1 MAPFFRSAGSSPW
14 GAKRAERE
22 PAAWFSSRSQAVTA
36 AESDLAYNDDCGLG
50 VKPLAPSAAQ
60 AFTGGILL
68 VGLMRRQLAGQYAYV
83 GAIVFL
89 QLVQAAANLL
99 LPTVNAAIID
109 DGIVAGKPEVI
120 ARLGV
125 LMAVIAVVQAAS
137 AIAAGYLGAVVA
149 MRTGHRLRAEVFTRI
164 QSLSSQDVALFGT
177 QSLTTRATNDVQQIQ
192 AFAVLVFTMLFAGP
206 AMGIGGIVLAVQ
218 QDMALSLVV
227 IVIVPLL
234 LLIMYLIVRR
244 LIPLY
249 REGQDLLDRS
259 GGILREQIIG
269 ADVIRAFVRQDH
281 EIRRFAETNAG
292 LTANNLQSALLV
304 AGMLP
309 MIMLV
314 VNTSSVAIVWFGG
327 HRIQAGLMNLGALTA
342 FIAYIMQILLAIMM
356 SMYVLMTAP
365 RAAVCAERI
374 QAVLETEPSVPNPAG
389 HSAAAPAKPVAGLPK
404 QPATLAFQGV
414 AFSYPGAEAPVLADI
429 TFTAAPGTTT
439 AIVGSTGSGKTT
451 LLNLIPRFLEATK
464 GSITLGGHDIRDLPL
479 DQLRAAMAIVPQH
492 SHLFTGTIADN
503 LRMAAPDATDGEL
516 WAVLEA
522 AQTMRF
528 MRDLPLGLAT
538 PVGQGGASLSGG
550 QRQRLC
556 IARALLRKAPLYLF
570 DDSFSALDYD
580 TDTRLRQAL
589 EQGLADATVIIVA
602 ERLSAVEDADRIL
615 VLDDGRLVAQGT
627 HQELLETSATY
638 REIAES
644 QLALDGTP

>member
-1 MAPFFRSAGSSPW
+1 MLIALMRRLLADHKP
-14 GAKRAERE
+14 
-22 PAAWFSSRSQAVTA
+22 AVTA
-36 AESDLAYNDDCGLG
+36 I
-50 VKPLAPSAAQ
+50 
-60 AFTGGILL
+60 IL
-68 VGLMRRQLAGQYAYV
+68 
-83 GAIVFL
+83 L

-109 DGIVAGKPEVI
+109 DGIVAGQTDVI
-120 ARLGV
+120 SRLGAV
-125 LMAVIAVVQAAS
+125 MAVIAILQAA
-137 AIAAGYLGAVVA
+137 AAVAAGYLGAVVA
-149 MRTGHRLRAEVFTRI
+149 MKMGQQLRGEIFARI
-164 QSLSSQDVALFGT
+164 QSLSSQDVAVFGT
-177 QSLTTRATNDVQQIQ
+177 QSLTTRATNDTQQVQ
-192 AFAVLVFTMLFAGP
+192 AFAVLVFTMLVAGP
-206 AMGIGGIVLAVQ
+206 AMGVGGVVLALQ
-218 QDMALSLVV
+218 QDVALSSVV

-249 REGQDLLDRS
+249 REGQDLLDRA

-269 ADVIRAFVRQDH
+269 AGVIRSFVRQDR
-281 EIRRFAETNAG
+281 EVRRFARVNSS

-309 MIMLV
+309 LVMLV
-314 VNTSSVAIVWFGG
+314 VNISSVAVVWFGG
-327 HRIQAGLMNLGALTA
+327 HRIQGGLMNLGALTA
-342 FIAYIMQILLAIMM
+342 FIAYILQILLAIMM

-374 QAVLETEPSVPNPAG
+374 GAVLDTEPSVREPLDPKPLHPKTGDSPATGPDVQPAG
-389 HSAAAPAKPVAGLPK
+389 TVPPG
-404 QPATLAFQGV
+404 TLEFSDVG
-414 AFSYPGAEAPVLADI
+414 FSYPGAEEPVLAGI
-429 TFTAAPGTTT
+429 SFTARPGTTT
-439 AIVGSTGSGKTT
+439 AIVGSTGSGKST
-451 LLNLIPRFLEATK
+451 LLNLIPRFLDSTA
-464 GSITLGGHDIRDLPL
+464 GSISLGGVDIKDASL
-479 DQLRAAMAIVPQH
+479 DNLRASMAIVPQH

-503 LRMAAPDATDGEL
+503 LRIAAPDATDEEL
-516 WAVLEA
+516 WEILET

-538 PVGQGGASLSGG
+538 PLGQGGTNLSGG

-556 IARALLRKAPLYLF
+556 IARALLRKTSLYLF

-589 EQGLADATVIIVA
+589 QTTLAAATVIVVA
-602 ERLSAVEDADRIL
+602 ERISAVEDAGLIL
-615 VLDDGRLVAQGT
+615 VLDGGRLVGQGT

-644 QLALDGTP
+644 QLALDGRS

>member
-1 MAPFFRSAGSSPW
+1 
-14 GAKRAERE
+14 
-22 PAAWFSSRSQAVTA
+22 
-36 AESDLAYNDDCGLG
+36 
-50 VKPLAPSAAQ
+50 
-60 AFTGGILL
+60 
-68 VGLMRRQLAGQYAYV
+68 MRRQLTGQYAHV
-83 GAIVFL
+83 GAIVLL
-89 QLVQAAANLL
+89 QLIQAAANLL

-109 DGIVAGKPEVI
+109 DGIVAGRPEVI
-120 ARLGV
+120 SQLGV

-149 MRTGHRLRAEVFTRI
+149 MRIGHRLRAEVFTRI

-177 QSLTTRATNDVQQIQ
+177 QSLTTRATNDVQQVQ

-218 QDMALSLVV
+218 QDMALSVVV

-269 ADVIRAFVRQDH
+269 VDVIRAFVRQTH
-281 EIRRFAETNAG
+281 EVRRFAETNAG

-314 VNTSSVAIVWFGG
+314 VNTSSVAVVWFGG

-374 QAVLETEPSVPNPAG
+374 QAVLDTEPSVRT
-389 HSAAAPAKPVAGLPK
+389 AAPSVRGAAQPHAGPDHAPLDPS
-404 QPATLAFQGV
+404 QPAALTFQDVG
-414 AFSYPGAEAPVLADI
+414 FSYPGAEAPVLAGI
-429 TFTAAPGTTT
+429 SFTAVPGTTT
-439 AIVGSTGSGKTT
+439 AIVGSTGCGKTT
-451 LLNLIPRFLEATK
+451 LLNLVPRFLDPTEGRISLA
-464 GSITLGGHDIRDLPL
+464 GQDIRGLPL

-503 LRMAAPDATDGEL
+503 LRMAAPDAADDEL
-516 WAVLEA
+516 WAALEA

-580 TDTRLRQAL
+580 TGARLRQAL
-589 EQGLADATVIIVA
+589 DRQLAAATTIVVA
-602 ERLSAVEDADRIL
+602 ERLSAVEDAELIL

-627 HQELLETSATY
+627 HQDLLETSGTY

-644 QLALDGTP
+644 QLALDGAP

>member
-1 MAPFFRSAGSSPW
+1 
-14 GAKRAERE
+14 
-22 PAAWFSSRSQAVTA
+22 
-36 AESDLAYNDDCGLG
+36 
-50 VKPLAPSAAQ
+50 
-60 AFTGGILL
+60 LL
-68 VGLMRRQLAGQYAYV
+68 VGLLKRQLAGKHAQLW
-83 GAIVFL
+83 AIVVL
-89 QLVQAAANLL
+89 QLVQAGANLL

-109 DGIVAGKPEVI
+109 DGIVPGEPGVI
-120 ARLGV
+120 SRLGM
-125 LMAVIAVVQAAS
+125 LMAAIAVVQAAS

-149 MRTGHRLRAEVFTRI
+149 MSIGHRLRAEVFSRI
-164 QSLSSQDVALFGT
+164 QTLSSQDVALFGT

-192 AFAVLVFTMLFAGP
+192 AFALLVFTMLFAGP

-218 QDMALSLVV
+218 QDVVLSVVV

-249 REGQDLLDRS
+249 REGQELLDRS

-269 ADVIRAFVRQDH
+269 VDVIRAFVRQGH
-281 EIRRFAETNAG
+281 EGRRFAAVNAR
-292 LTANNLQSALLV
+292 LTANNLRSALLV

-314 VNTSSVAIVWFGG
+314 VNTSSVAVVWFGG
-327 HRIQAGLMNLGALTA
+327 HRIQSGLMNLGALTA

-374 QAVLETEPSVPNPAG
+374 QAVLDTEPSVSSPAG
-389 HSAAAPAKPVAGLPK
+389 PQQFRPDLS

-414 AFSYPGAEAPVLADI
+414 GFSYPGAEAPVLADI
-429 TFTAAPGTTT
+429 SFTAAPGTTT
-439 AIVGSTGSGKTT
+439 AIVGATGSGKTT
-451 LLNLIPRFLEATK
+451 LLNLIPRFLDPTK
-464 GSITLGGHDIRDLPL
+464 GRISLGGHDIRDVPL

-503 LRMAAPDATDGEL
+503 LRMAAPGATDGEL
-516 WAVLEA
+516 WAALET

-528 MRDLPLGLAT
+528 MGDLPLGLAT

-589 EQGLADATVIIVA
+589 GQALAAATVVIVA
-602 ERLSAVEDADRIL
+602 ERISAVEDADLIL

-627 HQELLETSATY
+627 HRELLETSATY

-644 QLALDGTP
+644 QLALDGTL

>member
-1 MAPFFRSAGSSPW
+1 M
-14 GAKRAERE
+14 
-22 PAAWFSSRSQAVTA
+22 
-36 AESDLAYNDDCGLG
+36 
-50 VKPLAPSAAQ
+50 
-60 AFTGGILL
+60 
-68 VGLMRRQLAGQYAYV
+68 AGQYGQV
-83 GAIVFL
+83 WAIVLL

-109 DGIVAGKPEVI
+109 DGIVAGQPGVI
-120 ARLGV
+120 SRLGM
-125 LMAVIAVVQAAS
+125 LMATIAVVQAAS

-149 MRTGHRLRAEVFTRI
+149 MRIGHRLRAEVFTRI

-177 QSLTTRATNDVQQIQ
+177 QSLTTRATNDAQQIQ

-206 AMGIGGIVLAVQ
+206 AMGVGGIVLAVQ
-218 QDMALSLVV
+218 QDVALSVVV

-249 REGQDLLDRS
+249 RQGQELLDRS

-269 ADVIRAFVRQDH
+269 VDVIRAFVRQGH
-281 EIRRFAETNAG
+281 EVRRFAETNAG

-314 VNTSSVAIVWFGG
+314 VNTSSVAVVWFGG

-365 RAAVCAERI
+365 RASACAERI
-374 QAVLETEPSVPNPAG
+374 QAVLDTEPSVSSSASAG
-389 HSAAAPAKPVAGLPK
+389 AQPRVDTI
-404 QPATLAFQGV
+404 QPAAVSFQGV
-414 AFSYPGAEAPVLADI
+414 GFAYPGAEAPVLAEI
-429 TFTAAPGTTT
+429 SFTAAAGTTT

-451 LLNLIPRFLEATK
+451 LLNLIPRFLDPTE
-464 GSITLGGHDIRDLPL
+464 GSITLAGHDIRDLPL

-503 LRMAAPDATDGEL
+503 LRMAAPEATDEEL
-516 WAVLEA
+516 WAVLET

-528 MRDLPLGLAT
+528 MRDLHLGLAT

-580 TDTRLRQAL
+580 TDTRLRHAMDQA
-589 EQGLADATVIIVA
+589 LADATVIVVA
-602 ERLSAVEDADRIL
+602 ERVSAVEDADRVL

-627 HQELLETSATY
+627 HRELLETSATY

-644 QLALDGTP
+644 QLALDGTL

>member
-1 MAPFFRSAGSSPW
+1 
-14 GAKRAERE
+14 
-22 PAAWFSSRSQAVTA
+22 
-36 AESDLAYNDDCGLG
+36 
-50 VKPLAPSAAQ
+50 
-60 AFTGGILL
+60 
-68 VGLMRRQLAGQYAYV
+68 MRRQLAGQRGHV
-83 GAIVFL
+83 WAIIVL

-109 DGIVAGKPEVI
+109 DGIVAGQPQVI
-120 ARLGV
+120 SRLGA
-125 LMAVIAVVQAAS
+125 LMAAIAVVQAAA
-137 AIAAGYLGAVVA
+137 AIAACYVGALVA
-149 MRTGHRLRAEVFTRI
+149 MKIGHRLRADIFNRI
-164 QSLSSQDVALFGT
+164 QSFSSQDVALFGT
-177 QSLTTRATNDVQQIQ
+177 HSLTTRATNDVQQIQ
-192 AFAVLVFTMLFAGP
+192 AFALLVFTMLFAGP

-218 QDMALSLVV
+218 QDVALSAVV

-234 LLIMYLIVRR
+234 LLVMYSIVRR

-269 ADVIRAFVRQDH
+269 TDVIRSFVRQGH
-281 EIRRFAETNAG
+281 EMRRFADTNAR
-292 LTANNLQSALLV
+292 LTANNLRSALLV

-314 VNTSSVAIVWFGG
+314 VNISSVAVVWFGG

-365 RAAVCAERI
+365 RASACAERI
-374 QAVLETEPSVPNPAG
+374 QAVLDTEPSVSS
-389 HSAAAPAKPVAGLPK
+389 SAAAGAQPRVDTI
-404 QPATLAFQGV
+404 QPAAVSFQGV
-414 AFSYPGAEAPVLADI
+414 GFAYPGAEAPVLAEI
-429 TFTAAPGTTT
+429 SFTAAAGTTT

-451 LLNLIPRFLEATK
+451 LLNLIPRFLDPTE
-464 GSITLGGHDIRDLPL
+464 GSVTLAGHDVRNLSL
-479 DQLRAAMAIVPQH
+479 DQLRAAMAMVPQH

-503 LRMAAPDATDGEL
+503 LRMAAPAAPDHEL
-516 WAVLEA
+516 WAALES
-522 AQTMRF
+522 AQAMRF
-528 MRDLPLGLAT
+528 MGDLPLGLAT

-556 IARALLRKAPLYLF
+556 IARALVRKAPVYLF

-580 TDTRLRQAL
+580 TDTRLRRAL
-589 EQGLADATVIIVA
+589 DGALADATVIIVS
-602 ERLSAVEDADRIL
+602 ERISAVAGADLIL

-627 HQELLETSATY
+627 HRELLETSATY

-644 QLALDGTP
+644 QLALDGTL

>member
-1 MAPFFRSAGSSPW
+1 M
-14 GAKRAERE
+14 K
-22 PAAWFSSRSQAVTA
+22 
-36 AESDLAYNDDCGLG
+36 SDLAYNGDCGLG
-50 VKPLAPSAAQ
+50 VKPLAPSSAH

-68 VGLMRRQLAGQYAYV
+68 VGLVKRQLAGQYAYV
-83 GAIVFL
+83 WAIVFL
-89 QLVQAAANLL
+89 QLIQAAANLL

-109 DGIVAGKPEVI
+109 DGIVAGEPGVVS
-120 ARLGV
+120 RLGV

-149 MRTGHRLRAEVFTRI
+149 MRIGHRLRAEVFTRI

-177 QSLTTRATNDVQQIQ
+177 QSLTIRATNDVQQIQ

-206 AMGIGGIVLAVQ
+206 AMGVGGIVLAVQ
-218 QDMALSLVV
+218 QDVALSLVV

-269 ADVIRAFVRQDH
+269 VDVIRAFVRQGH
-281 EIRRFAETNAG
+281 EVRRFAETNAG

-309 MIMLV
+309 IIMLV
-314 VNTSSVAIVWFGG
+314 VNTSSVAVVWFGG
-327 HRIQAGLMNLGALTA
+327 HRIQAGQMNLGALTA

-374 QAVLETEPSVPNPAG
+374 QAVLDTEPSVGDPGNHTAA
-389 HSAAAPAKPVAGLPK
+389 SDRAASDRAASDKAAAPPPPGAVLPGR
-404 QPATLAFQGV
+404 QATLAFQDV

-429 TFTAAPGTTT
+429 SFTAAPGTTT

-451 LLNLIPRFLEATK
+451 LLNLIPRFLDPTH
-464 GSITLGGHDIRDLPL
+464 GRITLAGHDIRHLPL

-503 LRMAAPDATDGEL
+503 LRMADPDATDQEL

-580 TDTRLRQAL
+580 TDTRLRRALDQAL
-589 EQGLADATVIIVA
+589 AAATVIVVA
-602 ERLSAVEDADRIL
+602 ERISAVEDADLIL

-627 HQELLETSATY
+627 HRELLETSATY

-644 QLALDGTP
+644 QLALDGTL

>member
-1 MAPFFRSAGSSPW
+1 
-14 GAKRAERE
+14 
-22 PAAWFSSRSQAVTA
+22 
-36 AESDLAYNDDCGLG
+36 
-50 VKPLAPSAAQ
+50 
-60 AFTGGILL
+60 
-68 VGLMRRQLAGQYAYV
+68 MRRQLAGQYGQV
-83 GAIVFL
+83 WAIVLL

-109 DGIVAGKPEVI
+109 DGIVAGQPGVI
-120 ARLGV
+120 SRLGM
-125 LMAVIAVVQAAS
+125 LMATIAVVQAAS

-149 MRTGHRLRAEVFTRI
+149 MRIGHRLRAEVFTRI

-177 QSLTTRATNDVQQIQ
+177 QSLTTRATNDAQQIQ

-206 AMGIGGIVLAVQ
+206 AMGVGGIVLAVQ
-218 QDMALSLVV
+218 QDVALSVVV

-249 REGQDLLDRS
+249 RQGQELLDRS

-269 ADVIRAFVRQDH
+269 VDVIRAFVRQGH
-281 EIRRFAETNAG
+281 EVRRFAETNAG

-314 VNTSSVAIVWFGG
+314 VNTSSVAVVWFGG

-365 RAAVCAERI
+365 RASACAERI
-374 QAVLETEPSVPNPAG
+374 QAVLDTEPSVSSSASAG
-389 HSAAAPAKPVAGLPK
+389 AQPRVDTI
-404 QPATLAFQGV
+404 QPAAVSFQGV
-414 AFSYPGAEAPVLADI
+414 GFAYPGAEAPVLAEI
-429 TFTAAPGTTT
+429 SFTAAAGTTT

-451 LLNLIPRFLEATK
+451 LLNLIPRFLDPTE
-464 GSITLGGHDIRDLPL
+464 GSITLAGHDIRDLPL

-503 LRMAAPDATDGEL
+503 LRMAAPEATDEEL
-516 WAVLEA
+516 WAVLET

-528 MRDLPLGLAT
+528 MRDLHLGLAT

-580 TDTRLRQAL
+580 TDTRLRHAMDQA
-589 EQGLADATVIIVA
+589 LADATVIVVA
-602 ERLSAVEDADRIL
+602 ERVSAVEDADRVL

-627 HQELLETSATY
+627 HRELLETSATY

-644 QLALDGTP
+644 QLALDGTL